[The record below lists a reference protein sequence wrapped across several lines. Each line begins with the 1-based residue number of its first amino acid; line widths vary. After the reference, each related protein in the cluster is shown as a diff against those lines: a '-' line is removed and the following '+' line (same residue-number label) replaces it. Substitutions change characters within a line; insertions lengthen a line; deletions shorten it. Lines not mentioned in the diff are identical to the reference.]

1 MAGTIKGILV
11 EIGGDTSG
19 LQKALTK
26 VNTATSS
33 LSKELRGVNSLLKLD
48 PKNIEL
54 TKQKQEILTKSIG
67 ETSKKLEELRKVEE
81 MANSERDKISDENY
95 RNLQREIAN
104 TEYKLKQLQVQASK
118 WTKAGDN
125 LEAFG
130 NKVVSISGKLNN
142 MGNTLTTSLT
152 LPVLAIGTAAISTGN
167 DFEAQMSRVQAIAG
181 ATKEELK
188 KLTDLAV
195 DLGAKTSFSASEVAA
210 GMENLASA
218 GFSTNEIIQAM
229 PGLLDLAASSG
240 AELAISSE
248 IAASS
253 IRGFGLEAN
262 KSGHVADVFAEA
274 SARTNAQ
281 VEDMGEAMKYVAPVA
296 KTVGLSIEETAAAIG
311 IMSDAGVKGSQ
322 AGTTLRGGLTRIVKP
337 TKQVKEAMEELGVEF
352 YNSNGTMK
360 SLTQIIQ
367 TLQEHTKGLT
377 DETKNQA
384 LAQIFGTEA
393 LSGMMALVN
402 RGSSE
407 LDKMTKSFEKCDGS
421 AKEMADTM
429 LDNSKGAIESL
440 TGSLES
446 AGIAIQQA
454 LAPEIKDLSKWIQ
467 GLVDDFNDLSDE
479 EKQNIVRTALLVAS
493 IGPAIKIFS
502 KLTSGLGKVSKGIG
516 IFSKAIAV
524 AKNNT
529 VSADVSV
536 NNLAKRIGFLTTP
549 TGIATTAIVGLT
561 AATAAYYIA
570 VAEEK
575 TAMGGLRN
583 EIEKQKSSWESLKE
597 TRNNTLNNSLNEI
610 EITQKLA
617 DELRTFTNENGKVKQ
632 GYEDRAQVILN
643 QLNKALG
650 TEYKLNGNII
660 GQYKELRD
668 NIDNLIAMKKAEAVL
683 NAYQEEYGTAI
694 KEQAKATENLI
705 ELKKQQKEAA
715 EQMAVATGREKA
727 EASNM
732 YSYTSKKIMEQ
743 QELLSKYGKT
753 IEDVEKLQTAS
764 ASGSAQKID
773 EAITKMGTSYDR
785 AKQMSQ
791 KSLTEQVKDQAT
803 YIQNI
808 KNSLAEAETVHDTYQ
823 QSILNT
829 QIETENKK
837 LQELVNSLIE
847 QTSTIQEL
855 TPEQIEAWKKLAE
868 ANFIQYSNSLM
879 RVPEETRK
887 KIEEATGIIAADV
900 GLSNAA
906 GEIGNN
912 STMIFG
918 KNLKLSDKVTEMI
931 KEAQITAGN
940 NTTIETEFNKKGENA
955 VFNFQKNINK
965 AQGNSATSD
974 YIAGA
979 EQGLNNKKKSF
990 LDLLFGIGRQ
1000 GNQRMRDGLGD
1011 GSPSVLAKRAL
1022 IDYFLGADIGIEQSA
1037 PNLVNKMQD
1046 YGSKINE
1053 QFTTALSHKNIQ
1065 LSSKIP
1071 KITSKLIEKNKT
1083 IFTTPQI
1090 VFNVQKLDEEKLE
1103 QCFNYINKKFG
1114 SRY

>member
-19 LQKALTK
+19 LQKAISK

-48 PKNIEL
+48 PKNTEL
-54 TKQKQEILTKSIG
+54 VSQKQKILAENI
-67 ETSKKLEELRKVEE
+67 EATSRKLEELRKVQEI
-81 MANSERDKISDENY
+81 ANADMEKISPENY

-118 WTKAGDN
+118 WTKAGDS

-130 NKVVSISGKLNN
+130 NKVVSISGKLDN

-167 DFEAQMSRVQAIAG
+167 NFEAQMSRVQAIAG
-181 ATKEELK
+181 TTKDELK
-188 KLTDLAV
+188 TLTDQAV
-195 DLGAKTSFSASEVAA
+195 DLGAKTSFSASEVAT

-248 IAASS
+248 IAASA

-352 YNSNGTMK
+352 YNSDGKMK

-393 LSGMMALVN
+393 LSGMLALVN
-402 RGSSE
+402 RGSTE
-407 LDKMTKSFEKCDGS
+407 LDTMTKSFEKCDGS

-493 IGPAIKIFS
+493 TGPAIKIFS
-502 KLTSGLGKVSKGIG
+502 KLTSGLGKASKRLGT
-516 IFSKAIAV
+516 FSKALAV

-536 NNLAKRIGFLTTP
+536 NNLAKKIGFLTTP
-549 TGIATTAIVGLT
+549 TGIATATIVGLT

-570 VAEEK
+570 TTEEK
-575 TAMGGLRN
+575 TAMGGLRD

-610 EITQKLA
+610 GIIQKLA
-617 DELRTFTNENGKVKQ
+617 DELRTFTDENGKVKQ

-660 GQYKELRD
+660 GQYKELKE
-668 NIDNLIAMKKAEAVL
+668 NIDNLIATKKAEAVL
-683 NAYQEEYGTAI
+683 NAYQEEYGIAM
-694 KEQAKATENLI
+694 KEQSKATEQLINLK
-705 ELKKQQKEAA
+705 EQQREAA
-715 EQMAVATGREKA
+715 EKMSIATGRERA
-727 EASNM
+727 EASKM
-732 YSYTSKKIMEQ
+732 YSYTSQKIMEQ
-743 QELLSKYGKT
+743 QKLLSEYGKT
-753 IEDVEKLQTAS
+753 ISDVENLQTAS
-764 ASGSAQKID
+764 VSGNAQKID
-773 EAITKMGTSYDR
+773 EAISKMGLSYER
-785 AKQMSQ
+785 AKQISQMSI
-791 KSLTEQVKDQAT
+791 TEQVKNQAM

-808 KNSLAEAETVHDTYQ
+808 RNSLGEAENIHDTYQ
-823 QSILNT
+823 QNVLNS

-837 LQELVNSLIE
+837 LHELTNSLVE
-847 QTSTIQEL
+847 QTSAIQNL
-855 TPEQIEAWKKLAE
+855 TPEQKEAWKSLAE
-868 ANFIQYSNSLM
+868 ASYIEYSYGLSRLPEPVRQQIQNATGVIALDTTM
-879 RVPEETRK
+879 T
-887 KIEEATGIIAADV
+887 EATKGKAEDMINIFSENLTIAPKVKEELAIATNTVDNTD
-900 GLSNAA
+900 LPNAFEKTSKESN
-906 GEIGNN
+906 I
-912 STMIFG
+912 
-918 KNLKLSDKVTEMI
+918 
-931 KEAQITAGN
+931 
-940 NTTIETEFNKKGENA
+940 
-955 VFNFQKNINK
+955 NFKKNINNEK
-965 AQGNSATSD
+965 GKSATTD
-974 YIAGA
+974 YMDGA
-979 EQGLNNKKKSF
+979 ENGINQKKRSF
-990 LDLLFGIGRQ
+990 WELLFGIGRQ

-1011 GSPSVLAKRAL
+1011 GSPSTLAKKAL
-1022 IDYFLGADIGIEQSA
+1022 IDYFLGANIGIDKSA
-1037 PNLVNKMQD
+1037 PNLVNKMEK
-1046 YGSKINE
+1046 YGTKINE
-1053 QFTTALSHKNIQ
+1053 KFGTALNNRNIQ
-1065 LSSKIP
+1065 LSSKMP
-1071 KITSKLIEKNKT
+1071 NATSKLVEKNKT

-1090 VFNVQKLDEEKLE
+1090 VFNVQELDEKKLE
-1103 QCFNYINKKFG
+1103 QCFDYINNKFG

>member
-19 LQKALTK
+19 LQKAISK

-130 NKVVSISGKLNN
+130 NKVVSISGKLDN

-181 ATKEELK
+181 ATKDELK
-188 KLTDLAV
+188 TLTDQAV
-195 DLGAKTSFSASEVAA
+195 DLGAKTSFSASEVAT

-248 IAASS
+248 IAASA

-311 IMSDAGVKGSQ
+311 IMSDAGVKGGQ

-352 YNSNGTMK
+352 YNSDGKMK

-393 LSGMMALVN
+393 LSGMLALIN
-402 RGSSE
+402 RGSTE
-407 LDKMTKSFEKCDGS
+407 LDTMTKSFEKCDGS

-493 IGPAIKIFS
+493 IGPAIKILE
-502 KLTSGLGKVSKGIG
+502 KLGTGLGTVTKGLG
-516 IFSKAIAV
+516 TFSKAIAV

-536 NNLAKRIGFLTTP
+536 NNLAKKIGFLTTP
-549 TGIATTAIVGLT
+549 TGIATATIVGLT
-561 AATAAYYIA
+561 AATAAYYTA
-570 VAEEK
+570 TTEEK
-575 TAMGGLRN
+575 TAMGGLRD

-610 EITQKLA
+610 GIIQKLA
-617 DELRTFTNENGKVKQ
+617 DELRTFTDENGKVKQ

-660 GQYKELRD
+660 GQYKELKE
-668 NIDNLIAMKKAEAVL
+668 NIDNLIATKKAEAVL
-683 NAYQEEYGTAI
+683 NAYQEEYGIAM
-694 KEQAKATENLI
+694 KEQSKATEQLINLK
-705 ELKKQQKEAA
+705 EQQREAA
-715 EQMAVATGREKA
+715 EKMSIATGRERA
-727 EASNM
+727 EASKM
-732 YSYTSKKIMEQ
+732 YSYTSQKIMEQ
-743 QELLSKYGKT
+743 QKLLSEYGKT
-753 IEDVEKLQTAS
+753 ISDVENLQTAS
-764 ASGSAQKID
+764 VSGNAQKID
-773 EAITKMGTSYDR
+773 EAISKMGLSYER
-785 AKQMSQ
+785 AKQISQMSI
-791 KSLTEQVKDQAT
+791 TEQVKNQAM

-808 KNSLAEAETVHDTYQ
+808 RNSLGEAENIHDTYQ
-823 QSILNT
+823 QNVLNS

-837 LQELVNSLIE
+837 LHELTNSLVE
-847 QTSTIQEL
+847 QTSAIQNL
-855 TPEQIEAWKKLAE
+855 TPEQKEAWKSLAE
-868 ANFIQYSNSLM
+868 ASYIEYSYGLSRLPEPVRQQIQNATGVIALDTTM
-879 RVPEETRK
+879 T
-887 KIEEATGIIAADV
+887 EATKGKAEDMINIFSENLTIAPKVKEELAIAT
-900 GLSNAA
+900 NA
-906 GEIGNN
+906 
-912 STMIFG
+912 
-918 KNLKLSDKVTEMI
+918 V
-931 KEAQITAGN
+931 N
-940 NTTIETEFNKKGENA
+940 NTDLPNA
-955 VFNFQKNINK
+955 FEKTSKESNINFKKNINNEK
-965 AQGNSATSD
+965 GKSATTD
-974 YIAGA
+974 YMDGA
-979 EQGLNNKKKSF
+979 ENGINQKKRNF
-990 LDLLFGIGRQ
+990 WDLLFGIGRQ

-1011 GSPSVLAKRAL
+1011 GSPSILAKKAL
-1022 IDYFLGADIGIEQSA
+1022 IDYFLGANIGIDKSA
-1037 PNLVNKMQD
+1037 PNLVNKMEK
-1046 YGSKINE
+1046 YGTKINE
-1053 QFTTALSHKNIQ
+1053 KFGTALNNRNIQ
-1065 LSSKIP
+1065 LSSKMP
-1071 KITSKLIEKNKT
+1071 NATSKLVEKNKT

-1090 VFNVQKLDEEKLE
+1090 VFNVQELDEKKLE
-1103 QCFNYINKKFG
+1103 QCFDYINNKFG